1 MTAWLLF
8 AWLIH
13 VETMGH
19 KSQSQYTYNLS
30 RVLKSKHSYLLC
42 LLARIFF
49 FKTHIYHKV
58 FGKTEETLQ
67 KQKRVSISWLSMI
80 NI

>member
-8 AWLIH
+8 ALLIH

-19 KSQSQYTYNLS
+19 KTQSQYTYNLS
-30 RVLKSKHSYLLC
+30 EVFKSKHSYLLC

-49 FKTHIYHKV
+49 FKTQIYHKV
-58 FGKTEETLQ
+58 FQKTEETLQ
-67 KQKRVSISWLSMI
+67 NQKECERCMA
-80 NI
+80 